1 MALVGSSSS
10 WSSVSHRARLIIAL
24 AILVAALAPAAPA
37 SAGESGLRAGVG
49 RADITPPTGYAFG
62 GWTRADRIGRGVHTR
77 LYASVLVLERDGR
90 KVALVAGDLFAAPGG
105 LVKEAA
111 DMNAARGFSERNVM
125 MSVSH
130 THAGPSGFANFSTLN
145 TLAPSLET
153 INRPETFVEL
163 LAPRPA
169 DPQLYTFLARRIAL
183 AIRRADQDLGPAAAG
198 WGVTSLPGITR
209 NRSLE
214 AHLANH
220 DVIREFG
227 QGRVEEDPDGAEH
240 TIDPEVNVLRV
251 DRVVVEPARRCRS
264 AGRRPASAP
273 RPRSRR
279 RRPAFTGA
287 VPRCAAPARRVRV
300 PMGAWSTFANHGT
313 VNPAEYGVYNQDHHG
328 AALRVFESAVRRAGR
343 VPAGRPV
350 INVYGNSDEGDQSAG
365 LDGRGPAVADR
376 VGRAEAGAMLRAW
389 RQAGSRLSEGA
400 EVDLRWTRV
409 CFCGQETA
417 DGPVDSRAVPG
428 VPFLTGSEEGRGP
441 LFDITRTPL
450 EGQRS
455 PVGSGPQGHKL
466 GLPVVSESSYPKA
479 VPLFVVRVADRLV
492 ISFPGEATVEVGRRA
507 RAAVLQAA
515 AGRGFAGAVV
525 AGLANEYIQ
534 YFTTPEEYDRQHY
547 EGGSTEYG
555 RASSTLLTEQLAEL
569 TGNLARGEPAQEA
582 YAFDPRNGVEPNGQP
597 FGTGSESGSILR
609 QADAAVPPGAQA
621 VFIWQGGPRGFD
633 RPLDTPFVTIQR
645 EDDGRWRTA
654 TDDLGLQ
661 IVWTVDDD
669 GRYRMHWEVPRD
681 AASGTYRVVVTA
693 NRYRLRGRP
702 FRVDPTAVDPGTDP
716 DHPAAR
722 FAPIGT

>member
-1 MALVGSSSS
+1 MHPVGSSASRPYRS
-10 WSSVSHRARLIIAL
+10 GRARAVILAL
-24 AILVAALAPAAPA
+24 LVCVVVLAPAVPA
-37 SAGESGLRAGVG
+37 SAAEPGLRAGVG

-90 KVALVAGDLFAAPGG
+90 KVALVAADLFAAPGG

-111 DMNAARGFSERNVM
+111 DMNADRGFSERNVLV
-125 MSVSH
+125 SVSH
-130 THAGPSGFANFSTLN
+130 THAGPSGFANFPTLN
-145 TLAPSLET
+145 TLAPSIET
-153 INRPETFVEL
+153 IERPETFAKFL
-163 LAPRPA
+163 DPGPP

-183 AIRRADQDLGPAAAG
+183 AIRRADRDLGPAAAG
-198 WGVTSLPGITR
+198 WGVTSLTGVTR

-220 DVIREFG
+220 GVIREFG
-227 QGRVEEDPDGAEH
+227 QGRVEDDPDGYEH
-240 TIDPEVNVLRV
+240 TIDPEVSVLRV
-251 DRVVVEPARRCRS
+251 DRVVAEQSGGCRPAARRP
-264 AGRRPASAP
+264 AGRR
-273 RPRSRR
+273 RH

-287 VPRCAAPARRVRV
+287 VPRCSRPARRVRV

-328 AALRVFESAVRRAGR
+328 AALRVFESAVRRAGH

-350 INVYGNSDEGDQSAG
+350 INVYGNSNEGDQSAG

-389 RQAGSRLSEGA
+389 RQAGSGLSEGA

-455 PVGSGPQGHKL
+455 LVSSGPQGHKL
-466 GLPVVSESSYPKA
+466 GLPVTSESSYPKA

-569 TGNLARGEPAQEA
+569 TGRLARGEPAQEA

-597 FGTGSESGSILR
+597 FGTGSESGSIVR
-609 QADAAVPPGAQA
+609 QPDPAVPPGAQA
-621 VFIWQGGPRGFD
+621 VFIWQGGPRGLD

-645 EDDGRWRTA
+645 QQGGHWRTA

-669 GRYRMHWEVPRD
+669 GQYRMHWEVPRD
-681 AASGTYRVVVTA
+681 ATSGDYRVVVTA
-693 NRYRLRGRP
+693 NRYRLRSNP
-702 FRVDPTAVDPGTDP
+702 FRVDPAAPDPGTDP
-716 DHPAAR
+716 DHPAVR
-722 FAPIGT
+722 FGPIGS